1 MAARK
6 IFNDCMMEDFQ
17 DESNNLKDEN
27 MVASEGFMAY
37 TQQGFYAVTNFQDE
51 EADRLSDD
59 WYTRP
64 TDDEDDL
71 DCLEEYLELH
81 SSDGFIVTKDE
92 EYKERMCKLHGMT
105 Y

>member
-1 MAARK
+1 MVVTYDDERSEVPWKDMSFKDWLKVRYGKLDQMAARK

-51 EADRLSDD
+51 EAGSIN
-59 WYTRP
+59 
-64 TDDEDDL
+64 
-71 DCLEEYLELH
+71 
-81 SSDGFIVTKDE
+81 DGDP
-92 EYKERMCKLHGMT
+92 
-105 Y
+105 